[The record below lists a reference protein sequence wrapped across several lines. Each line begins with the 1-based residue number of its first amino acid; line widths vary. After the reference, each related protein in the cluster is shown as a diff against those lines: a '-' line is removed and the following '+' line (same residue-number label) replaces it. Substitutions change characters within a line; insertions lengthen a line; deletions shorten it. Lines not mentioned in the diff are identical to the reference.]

1 MGVVRLDLMRFL
13 RIATLL
19 TITASAFPSFASSQI
34 DSVSGNRNWEIT
46 VDGGRLLF
54 PRGWGAVTGW
64 AQRYSIRAGLG
75 TEILNSLWCHA
86 FVEYQRYNSGL
97 RWGDRSALLFE
108 RDYPRSDVAFYVSLT
123 LLRYLQV
130 GIGGVA
136 QFHED
141 MLYHWYTF
149 YSGHDST
156 RHILQAPSG
165 LKLFLL
171 TGLKYDIPLGAEFY
185 LPVGLF
191 VDSFPPLN
199 PAGRLGISKR
209 F

>member
-1 MGVVRLDLMRFL
+1 MGVVQLDLRRHL
-13 RIATLL
+13 RMAALL
-19 TITASAFPSFASSQI
+19 TITALAFTSFARSQV
-34 DSVSGNRNWEIT
+34 DSVAENRNWEIT
-46 VDGGRLLF
+46 IDGGRLAF
-54 PRGWGAVTGW
+54 PRGFSETGW

-75 TEILNSLWCHA
+75 TKILHSLWCHA

-97 RWGDRSALLFE
+97 RWGDRSAQLFE

-130 GIGGVA
+130 GVGGVA

-141 MLYHWYTF
+141 MLYHWYTW

-156 RHILQAPSG
+156 RHTLQAPSG

-191 VDSFPPLN
+191 VESFRPLN